1 MALPLT
7 NLFESNFNF
16 FCLNRLIDA
25 GEKCPDFRYK
35 ALEDKFIEHMTKV
48 CDLFRDFAHLNNT
61 LSGPEQHLTQYYDI
75 RQMLAVLKTDNWR
88 NIVPYNFY
96 MKPLREKLDNVINCL
111 NAMRKAGPLRCKY
124 IVENNNELLDLTI

>member
-1 MALPLT
+1 
-7 NLFESNFNF
+7 
-16 FCLNRLIDA
+16 
-25 GEKCPDFRYK
+25 
-35 ALEDKFIEHMTKV
+35 
-48 CDLFRDFAHLNNT
+48 
-61 LSGPEQHLTQYYDI
+61 
-75 RQMLAVLKTDNWR
+75 MLAVLKTDNWR